1 LSLGA
6 LSLLFFF
13 AGCQFGYLFLVGVF
27 LFDGIFSIFNDA
39 GKLGLELGL
48 LILEEFLALGR
59 IGKGLGGLFFKKE

>member
-13 AGCQFGYLFLVGVF
+13 AGCQLSYLFLVGIF

-39 GKLGLELGL
+39 GKLGLKLGL
-48 LILEEFLALGR
+48 LILEEFLTLGR
-59 IGKGLGGLFFKKE
+59 IGKGL